1 MIIDE
6 LLWNC
11 CVHYLLGRT
20 VFTVMNDPTFI
31 IRLYRVCVVGKE

>member
-11 CVHYLLGRT
+11 CVYYLLGRI
-20 VFTVMNDPTFI
+20 VFIVMNDLIFI